1 MSRSVVWD
9 DYLKT
14 LGLSIFIY
22 LLMVGCLIQASDIR
36 VGVGD
41 QNQKALSIDQGRL
54 VGSLASLYQC
64 PMEKSGLAFDLRPLP
79 QARVLLELER
89 GEIQLALPLVRLDH
103 RDKYAIF
110 TSKLMDIAF
119 VLYTTRDIDLS
130 GELSAYNFTVLRA
143 SASIDLVAQRKGRFT
158 EVTSWI
164 QALELAR
171 LDRFDGAVIP
181 KVVLKGLA
189 AENFVGLRQLN
200 FGSIPLS
207 MYVSKAADNAAEL
220 VQQLNA
226 AIDQCAGG

>member
-1 MSRSVVWD
+1 M
-9 DYLKT
+9 
-14 LGLSIFIY
+14 Y
-22 LLMVGCLIQASDIR
+22 LLMVSCLTQASDIR
-36 VGVGD
+36 AGVGD

-54 VGSLASLYQC
+54 VGALASLYQC
-64 PMEKSGLAFDLRPLP
+64 PLEKSGLAFDLRSLP

-89 GEIQLALPLVRLDH
+89 GEIQLGLPLVRLDH

-110 TSKLMDIAF
+110 TNKLMDIAF

-130 GELSAYNFTVLRA
+130 GDLSAYNFTVLRA
-143 SASIDLVAQRKGRFT
+143 SASIDLVAQHNGRYT

-164 QALELAR
+164 QALQLAR

-181 KVVLKGLA
+181 AVVLKGLA
-189 AENFVGLRQLN
+189 AENFAGLRQLD

-207 MYVSKAADNAAEL
+207 MYVSKAADNATEL
-220 VQQLNA
+220 VQRLNA